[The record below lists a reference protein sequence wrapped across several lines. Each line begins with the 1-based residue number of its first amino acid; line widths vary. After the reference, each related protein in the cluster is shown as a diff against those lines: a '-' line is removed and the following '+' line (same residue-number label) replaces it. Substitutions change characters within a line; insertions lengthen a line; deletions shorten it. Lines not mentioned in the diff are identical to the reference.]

1 MESGME
7 PTGPAEIPPIGKS
20 RLIIGGA
27 LFVGGFL
34 SPLAIPLVTRSDLP
48 AGWKTL
54 LSTGLVAGVPELGM
68 ILAAGVLGKA
78 GFAWLKQKFF
88 AVLRKHTEPASVS
101 RTRYR
106 IGLVLF
112 CIPLLAAWLHPYL
125 AHIFPAAVA
134 PKVMVLPAALMD
146 LAFALSFVVLG
157 AGFWEKIRQL
167 FVYP

>member
-1 MESGME
+1 MELTE
-7 PTGPAEIPPIGKS
+7 ATQTPPVGRS
-20 RLIIGGA
+20 RLVIGAA

-78 GFAWLKQKFF
+78 GFACLKQKLF
-88 AVLRKHTEPASVS
+88 AVVRKHTEPASVS

-106 IGLVLF
+106 VGLVLF

-125 AHIFPAAVA
+125 AHFFPALIA

>member
-1 MESGME
+1 MESRIE
-7 PTGPAEIPPIGKS
+7 PSVTAESPPIGKS
-20 RLIIGGA
+20 RLLIGGV
-27 LFVGGFL
+27 LLVGGFL

-48 AGWKTL
+48 AGWKTF
-54 LSTGLVAGVPELGM
+54 LSTGLVAGLPELGM

-78 GFAWLKQKFF
+78 GFAWLKQKLF
-88 AVLRKHTEPASVS
+88 AVVRKHTAPTSVS

-112 CIPLLAAWLHPYL
+112 CIPLLTAWLHPYL
-125 AHIFPAAVA
+125 AHFFPAAVA
-134 PKVMVLPAALMD
+134 PQVMVLPAALMD
-146 LAFALSFVVLG
+146 LAFALSFLVLG